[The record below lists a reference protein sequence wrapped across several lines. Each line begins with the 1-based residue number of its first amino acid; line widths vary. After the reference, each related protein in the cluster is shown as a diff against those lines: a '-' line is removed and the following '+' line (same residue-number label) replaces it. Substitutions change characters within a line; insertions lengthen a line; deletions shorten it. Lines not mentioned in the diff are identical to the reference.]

1 MATMHLLREIHNI
14 CTWEHDQGEKW
25 DVKQFAKLHFDLR
38 GEARDCKDLRSRN
51 LHNLRKQRFVK
62 SVLTLEDSMGEL
74 FKLSF

>member
-38 GEARDCKDLRSRN
+38 GEERL
-51 LHNLRKQRFVK
+51 
-62 SVLTLEDSMGEL
+62 
-74 FKLSF
+74 

>member
-38 GEARDCKDLRSRN
+38 GEERLKI
-51 LHNLRKQRFVK
+51 
-62 SVLTLEDSMGEL
+62 
-74 FKLSF
+74 

>member
-38 GEARDCKDLRSRN
+38 GEERLKIWDQEIFTIYVNK
-51 LHNLRKQRFVK
+51 
-62 SVLTLEDSMGEL
+62 VLVNVECLESMGDL
-74 FKLSF
+74 AGSWAF